1 MDRDIRSD
9 DSFEDTVP
17 YWAEETSLDDPSSYH
32 VAPGE
37 DTWPASPGLHAEAL
51 PTEGHGVFCDRPPDF
66 EPWTEEESG
75 VDSFKTLLSV
85 YIHDVEKIPLLT
97 KTGEIELSKRIVE
110 ARKKMVR
117 GVFSIPRAIEILTSL
132 VMPVRDGD
140 IPLPEVVRKNGEER
154 ETYAEARA
162 RFFRLMRRIR
172 LVHRVVSSPTACIV
186 QGRKKQPRAA
196 ITANRTEKLFLLID
210 QLNLQDSLLCSFPA
224 RLGIPGGTSRD
235 NGANGGNRLSA
246 TRRRVASGEAI
257 RLFHEGLVELEKT
270 KRALV
275 ESNLRL
281 VIAVAKLY
289 AGKGLEFTDLVQE
302 GNIGLMKAVERFDYR
317 RGCRFS
323 TYATWWIQQSMD
335 RAVQNHSRT
344 VRLPVHAIM
353 TIRKISRA
361 ASELTQEHFRTPSPE
376 DVSSKLSI
384 PPSKVTEAL
393 IFSRQAVSL
402 DAPVG
407 EDGLCLGDIIEG
419 NATPSPLE
427 LMLEKTLRDRV
438 DTLLG
443 ILRPQEL
450 NLVKRRFGLGDEEPH
465 TLAELAAEM
474 DVSSER
480 IRQMLVTSIKKL
492 KESPD
497 CMDLKIFL

>member
-9 DSFEDTVP
+9 DSFDDTIP

-32 VAPGE
+32 ALPGGE
-37 DTWPASPGLHAEAL
+37 KWPAGPGLPAEAL
-51 PTEGHGVFCDRPPDF
+51 PLEDHEAFCERRPDF
-66 EPWTEEESG
+66 EAWVEEESG
-75 VDSFKTLLSV
+75 VDSFKTLLSI

-110 ARKKMVR
+110 ARRKMVR
-117 GVFSIPRAIEILTSL
+117 GIFSMPGAVEILASL

-140 IPLPEVVRKNGEER
+140 IPLSEVVRKNGEER
-154 ETYAEARA
+154 ETYAESRA

-172 LVHRVVSSPTACIV
+172 LAHRAISSATACIV
-186 QGRKKQPRAA
+186 AGRKKRPRADV
-196 ITANRTEKLFLLID
+196 TANRTEKLFLLID
-210 QLNLQDSLLCSFPA
+210 QLNLQDALLCSFPA
-224 RLGIPGGTSRD
+224 RLGVPGAASRG
-235 NGANGGNRLSA
+235 NGDSGSERLSA
-246 TRRRVASGEAI
+246 GRRRGTSGVAI
-257 RLFHEGLVELEKT
+257 RLFREGLVELEKT
-270 KRALV
+270 KRVLV

-281 VIAVAKLY
+281 VIAIAKLY
-289 AGKGLEFTDLVQE
+289 AGKGLDFTDLVQE

-384 PPSKVTEAL
+384 PPGKVVEAL
-393 IFSRQAVSL
+393 VFARQAVSL

-427 LMLEKTLRDRV
+427 LMVEKTLRDRV

-443 ILRPQEL
+443 VLRPQEL
-450 NLVKRRFGLGDEEPH
+450 NLVKRRFGIGDEQPH

-480 IRQMLVTSIKKL
+480 IRQMLVTSINKL
-492 KESPD
+492 RGSPE
-497 CMDLKIFL
+497 CVELKIFL